1 LLYYKKI
8 HYFCRLF
15 IVEVI
20 SKSMFGKL
28 FKRSKEQVKLFYN
41 TDVHCHIL
49 PGVDHG
55 SQSMEQSLEMLRAEA
70 EMGINRVILTSHVTA
85 ITFENTRETLTDAF
99 MKLKDAVTD
108 EGMDMELFLSAEY
121 RMDEYF
127 DKEYAADHLIPMPGN
142 HILLENSFQQELMN
156 LDDLLFDMQVKGY
169 RTILAH
175 PERYTYYSRRRKR
188 YEQLHN
194 AGARF
199 QVNILSF
206 TGYFGEEARDSAL
219 WFAHNGMIDYLGSDM
234 HNVKH
239 AHIIMDYI
247 NSKEW
252 KKLSSEIESTVKND
266 LITM

>member
-1 LLYYKKI
+1 MG
-8 HYFCRLF
+8 LF
-15 IVEVI
+15 GNI
-20 SKSMFGKL
+20 
-28 FKRSKEQVKLFYN
+28 FKTKKEQEKLFYQ
-41 TDVHCHIL
+41 TDVHSHIL

-55 SQSMEQSLEMLRAEA
+55 SQSVEQSLEMLRAEA
-70 EMGINRVILTSHVTA
+70 AMGIKRVILTSHVTA
-85 ITFENTRETLTDAF
+85 ITFENTRETLMDAF

-108 EGMDMELFLSAEY
+108 EGLDIDLCLSAEY

-127 DKEYAADHLIPMPGN
+127 DKEYAADHLLPMPGN

-156 LDDLLFDMQVKGY
+156 LDELLFDMQVKGY

-219 WFAHNGMIDYLGSDM
+219 WFVRNGMIDYLGSDM
-234 HNVKH
+234 HNLKH

-252 KKLSSEIESTVKND
+252 KKLSKEIEPTIKND
-266 LITM
+266 QITL

>member
-1 LLYYKKI
+1 MLYYKKI

-194 AGARF
+194 AGAKF

>member
-1 LLYYKKI
+1 
-8 HYFCRLF
+8 
-15 IVEVI
+15 
-20 SKSMFGKL
+20 
-28 FKRSKEQVKLFYN
+28 
-41 TDVHCHIL
+41 
-49 PGVDHG
+49 
-55 SQSMEQSLEMLRAEA
+55 
-70 EMGINRVILTSHVTA
+70 VTA
-85 ITFENTRETLTDAF
+85 VTFENTRESLMDAF
-99 MKLKDAVTD
+99 FKLKDAVTD
-108 EGMDMELFLSAEY
+108 EGLDIDLQVSAEY

-127 DKEYAADHLIPMPGN
+127 DKEYAAGHLMPMPGN

-156 LDDLLFDMQVKGY
+156 LDELLFDMQVKGY

-175 PERYTYYSRRRKR
+175 PERYAYYSRRRKR

-234 HNVKH
+234 HNIKH

-252 KKLSSEIESTVKND
+252 RKLGPEIAQTVKND
-266 LITM
+266 MIIA

>member
-1 LLYYKKI
+1 
-8 HYFCRLF
+8 
-15 IVEVI
+15 
-20 SKSMFGKL
+20 MFGKL
-28 FKRSKEQVKLFYN
+28 FGRKKEQVKLFYN

-55 SQSMEQSLEMLRAEA
+55 SQSIEQSLDMLRAQVA
-70 EMGINRVILTSHVTA
+70 MGINRIILTSHVTA
-85 ITFENTRETLTDAF
+85 VSFENTRESLMDAF
-99 MKLKDAVTD
+99 LKLKDAVID
-108 EGMDMELFLSAEY
+108 EGIDVELLLSAEY

-127 DKEYAADHLIPMPGN
+127 DREYAADHLLPMPGN
-142 HILLENSFQQELMN
+142 HILLENSFQQEQMN
-156 LDDLLFDMQVKGY
+156 LNDLLFDMQVKGY

-175 PERYTYYSRRRKR
+175 PERYSYYSRRRKR
-188 YEQLHN
+188 YEELHN
-194 AGARF
+194 AGAKF

-252 KKLSSEIESTVKND
+252 KKLSKEIEPTIKND
-266 LITM
+266 LI

>member
-1 LLYYKKI
+1 MGLLGNI
-8 HYFCRLF
+8 FR
-15 IVEVI
+15 
-20 SKSMFGKL
+20 SK
-28 FKRSKEQVKLFYN
+28 KEQVQLFYK
-41 TDVHCHIL
+41 TDIHCHIL

-55 SQSMEQSLEMLRAEA
+55 SQSIEQSLDMLRAEKQ
-70 EMGINRVILTSHVTA
+70 MGIERVILTSHVTA
-85 ITFENTRETLTDAF
+85 ITFENTRETLMDSF
-99 MKLKDAVTD
+99 LKLKDAVTD
-108 EGMDMELFLSAEY
+108 IGLDIELALSAEY

-169 RTILAH
+169 KTILAH
-175 PERYTYYSRRRKR
+175 PERYSYYSRRRKR

-194 AGARF
+194 AGAKF

-206 TGYFGEEARDSAL
+206 TGYFGEEARESAL
-219 WFAHNGMIDYLGSDM
+219 WFVRNGMIDYLGSDM

-239 AHIIMDYI
+239 AHIIMDYL

-252 KKLSSEIESTVKND
+252 RRLSKEIEPTVKND
-266 LITM
+266 LIAF

>member
-1 LLYYKKI
+1 
-8 HYFCRLF
+8 
-15 IVEVI
+15 
-20 SKSMFGKL
+20 MFGKL
-28 FKRSKEQVKLFYN
+28 FGHKKEQVKLFYN
-41 TDVHCHIL
+41 TDIHCHIL

-55 SQSMEQSLEMLRAEA
+55 SPSMEKSLEMLQAEA
-70 EMGINRVILTSHVTA
+70 EMGISRVILTSHVTA
-85 ITFENTRETLTDAF
+85 VTFENTREKLMDAF
-99 MKLKDAVTD
+99 LKLQDAVTD
-108 EGMDMELFLSAEY
+108 AGLDMDLALSAEY

-127 DKEYAADHLIPMPGN
+127 DKEYAADHLLPMPGN

-156 LDDLLFDMQVKGY
+156 LDELLFDMQIKGY
-169 RTILAH
+169 KTILAH

-219 WFAHNGMIDYLGSDM
+219 WFAKNGMIDYLGSDM
-234 HNVKH
+234 HNIKH
-239 AHIIMDYI
+239 AHIIMEYL

-252 KKLSSEIESTVKND
+252 KRMAPELEETVKND
-266 LITM
+266 MIIA

>member
-1 LLYYKKI
+1 MLYYKKI

-175 PERYTYYSRRRKR
+175 PERYAYYSRRRKR

-252 KKLSSEIESTVKND
+252 KKLSPEIESTVKND

>member
-1 LLYYKKI
+1 
-8 HYFCRLF
+8 
-15 IVEVI
+15 
-20 SKSMFGKL
+20 MFGKL
-28 FKRSKEQVKLFYN
+28 FKRNKEQVKLFYN
-41 TDVHCHIL
+41 TDVHSHIL

-55 SQSMEQSLEMLRAEA
+55 SQSVEQSLEMLRAEMD
-70 EMGINRVILTSHVTA
+70 MGINRVILTSHVTA
-85 ITFENTRETLTDAF
+85 ITFENTRETLMDAYQ
-99 MKLKDAVTD
+99 KLLQAVSD
-108 EGMDMELFLSAEY
+108 EGLEMELHLSAEY

-127 DKEYAADHLIPMPGN
+127 DKEYKADHLIPMPGN
-142 HILLENSFQQELMN
+142 HILLENSFQQELLN
-156 LDDLLFDMQVKGY
+156 LDELLFDMQVKGY

-175 PERYTYYSRRRKR
+175 PERYNYYSRRRKR

-219 WFAHNGMIDYLGSDM
+219 WFAENGMIDYLGSDM

-239 AHIIMDYI
+239 AHIIMDYL

-252 KKLSSEIESTVKND
+252 RKLSQEIAPNIKND
-266 LITM
+266 LI

>member
-1 LLYYKKI
+1 MLYYKKI

-252 KKLSSEIESTVKND
+252 KKLSPEIESTVKND

>member
-1 LLYYKKI
+1 
-8 HYFCRLF
+8 
-15 IVEVI
+15 
-20 SKSMFGKL
+20 MFGKL
-28 FKRSKEQVKLFYN
+28 FGRKKEQVKLFYN
-41 TDVHCHIL
+41 TDIHCHIL

-55 SQSMEQSLEMLRAEA
+55 SPSLEKSLEMLQAEA
-70 EMGINRVILTSHVTA
+70 EMGISRVILTSHVTA
-85 ITFENTRETLTDAF
+85 VTFENTREKLMDAF
-99 MKLKDAVTD
+99 LKLQDAVTD
-108 EGMDMELFLSAEY
+108 AGLDMDLALSAEY

-127 DKEYAADHLIPMPGN
+127 DKEYAADHLLPMPGN
-142 HILLENSFQQELMN
+142 YILLENSFQQELMN
-156 LDDLLFDMQVKGY
+156 LDELLFDMQIKGY

-219 WFAHNGMIDYLGSDM
+219 WFAKNGMIDFLGSDM
-234 HNVKH
+234 HNIKH
-239 AHIIMDYI
+239 AHIIMDYL

-252 KKLSSEIESTVKND
+252 KRLGPELEETVKND
-266 LITM
+266 MIIA

>member
-1 LLYYKKI
+1 MGLLDIFRNK
-8 HYFCRLF
+8 
-15 IVEVI
+15 
-20 SKSMFGKL
+20 
-28 FKRSKEQVKLFYN
+28 KEQVKLFYN
-41 TDVHCHIL
+41 TDIHCHIL

-55 SQSMEQSLEMLRAEA
+55 SRSIEDSLDMLRAEM

-85 ITFENTRETLTDAF
+85 VTFENTRESLMDAF
-99 MKLKDAVTD
+99 LKLQDAVTD
-108 EGMDMELFLSAEY
+108 AGLDIQLALSAEY

-127 DKEYAADHLIPMPGN
+127 DKENAADHLIPMPGN

-169 RTILAH
+169 KTILAH
-175 PERYTYYSRRRKR
+175 PERYPYYSRRRKR

-194 AGARF
+194 AGAKF
-199 QVNILSF
+199 QVNLLSF
-206 TGYFGEEARDSAL
+206 TGYFGEEARESAL
-219 WFAHNGMIDYLGSDM
+219 WFVRNGMIDYLGSDM

-252 KKLSSEIESTVKND
+252 RKLSQEIESTVKND
-266 LITM
+266 LITW

>member
-1 LLYYKKI
+1 
-8 HYFCRLF
+8 
-15 IVEVI
+15 
-20 SKSMFGKL
+20 MFGKL
-28 FKRSKEQVKLFYN
+28 FGHKKEQVKLFYN
-41 TDVHCHIL
+41 TDIHCHIL

-55 SQSMEQSLEMLRAEA
+55 SPSMEKSLEMLQAEA
-70 EMGINRVILTSHVTA
+70 EMGISRVILTSHVTA
-85 ITFENTRETLTDAF
+85 VTFENTREKLMDAF
-99 MKLKDAVTD
+99 LKLQDAVTD
-108 EGMDMELFLSAEY
+108 AGLDMELALSAEY

-127 DKEYAADHLIPMPGN
+127 DKEYAADHLLPMPGN

-156 LDDLLFDMQVKGY
+156 LDELLFDMQIKGY
-169 RTILAH
+169 KTILAH

-219 WFAHNGMIDYLGSDM
+219 WFAKNGMIDYLGSDM
-234 HNVKH
+234 HNIKH
-239 AHIIMDYI
+239 AHIIMEYL

-252 KKLSSEIESTVKND
+252 KRMAPELEETVKND
-266 LITM
+266 MIIA

>member
-1 LLYYKKI
+1 MLYYKKI

-252 KKLSSEIESTVKND
+252 KKLSHEIESTVKND

>member
-1 LLYYKKI
+1 
-8 HYFCRLF
+8 
-15 IVEVI
+15 
-20 SKSMFGKL
+20 MFGKL
-28 FKRSKEQVKLFYN
+28 FRRNKEQVKLFYN
-41 TDVHCHIL
+41 TDVHSHIL

-55 SQSMEQSLEMLRAEA
+55 SQSLEQSLEMLRAEA
-70 EMGINRVILTSHVTA
+70 EMGVKRVILTSHVTA

-99 MKLKDAVTD
+99 LKLKDAVTD
-108 EGMDMELFLSAEY
+108 EGLDMELFLSAEY

-156 LDDLLFDMQVKGY
+156 LDDLMFDLQVKGF

-175 PERYTYYSRRRKR
+175 PERYPYYSRRHKR

-219 WFAHNGMIDYLGSDM
+219 WLAKNGYIDYLGSDM

-239 AHIIMDYI
+239 AHIIMHYL

-252 KKLSSEIESTVKND
+252 KKLSRDLEQTVKND
-266 LITM
+266 YITD

>member
-1 LLYYKKI
+1 
-8 HYFCRLF
+8 
-15 IVEVI
+15 
-20 SKSMFGKL
+20 MFGKL
-28 FKRSKEQVKLFYN
+28 FKRNKEQVKLFYN
-41 TDVHCHIL
+41 TDVHSHIL

-55 SQSMEQSLEMLRAEA
+55 SQSVEQSLEMLRAEMD
-70 EMGINRVILTSHVTA
+70 MGINRVILTSHVTA
-85 ITFENTRETLTDAF
+85 ITFENTRETLMDAYQ
-99 MKLKDAVTD
+99 KLLQAVSD
-108 EGMDMELFLSAEY
+108 EGLDIELHLSAEY

-127 DKEYAADHLIPMPGN
+127 DKEYKADHLIPMPGN
-142 HILLENSFQQELMN
+142 HILLENSFQQELLN
-156 LDDLLFDMQVKGY
+156 LDELLFDMQVKGY

-175 PERYTYYSRRRKR
+175 PERYNYYSRRRKR

-219 WFAHNGMIDYLGSDM
+219 WFAENGMIDYLGSDM

-239 AHIIMDYI
+239 AHIIMDYL

-252 KKLSSEIESTVKND
+252 RKLSQEIAANIKND
-266 LITM
+266 LI

>member
-1 LLYYKKI
+1 MG
-8 HYFCRLF
+8 LF
-15 IVEVI
+15 GNI
-20 SKSMFGKL
+20 
-28 FKRSKEQVKLFYN
+28 FKTKKEQEKLFYQ
-41 TDVHCHIL
+41 TDVHSHIL

-55 SQSMEQSLEMLRAEA
+55 SQSVEQSLEMLRAEA
-70 EMGINRVILTSHVTA
+70 AMGIKRVILTSHVTA
-85 ITFENTRETLTDAF
+85 ITFENTRETLMDAF

-108 EGMDMELFLSAEY
+108 EGLDIDLCLSAEY

-127 DKEYAADHLIPMPGN
+127 DKEYAADHLLPMPGN

-156 LDDLLFDMQVKGY
+156 LDELLFDMQVKGY

-219 WFAHNGMIDYLGSDM
+219 WFVRNGMIDYLGSDM
-234 HNVKH
+234 HNLKY

-252 KKLSSEIESTVKND
+252 KKLSKEIEPTIKND
-266 LITM
+266 QITL

>member
-1 LLYYKKI
+1 ML
-8 HYFCRLF
+8 HADQ
-15 IVEVI
+15 ETGI
-20 SKSMFGKL
+20 SNII
-28 FKRSKEQVKLFYN
+28 R
-41 TDVHCHIL
+41 T
-49 PGVDHG
+49 P
-55 SQSMEQSLEMLRAEA
+55 R
-70 EMGINRVILTSHVTA
+70 VTA
-85 ITFENTRETLTDAF
+85 LTFENTRESLMDAF
-99 MKLKDAVTD
+99 LKLQDAVTD
-108 EGMDMELFLSAEY
+108 AGLSIKLHLSAEY

-156 LDDLLFDMQVKGY
+156 LDELLFDMQVKGY
-169 RTILAH
+169 KTILAH
-175 PERYTYYSRRRKR
+175 PERYNYYSRRRKR

-194 AGARF
+194 AGAKF

-234 HNVKH
+234 HNIKH

-252 KKLSSEIESTVKND
+252 RKLSREIEPTVKND
-266 LITM
+266 TIVW

>member
-1 LLYYKKI
+1 
-8 HYFCRLF
+8 
-15 IVEVI
+15 
-20 SKSMFGKL
+20 MFGKL
-28 FKRSKEQVKLFYN
+28 FKSKKEQVKLFYN
-41 TDVHCHIL
+41 TDVHSHIL

-55 SQSMEQSLEMLRAEA
+55 SQSIEQSLEMLKTEID
-70 EMGINRVILTSHVTA
+70 MGINRVILTSHVTA
-85 ITFENTRETLTDAF
+85 MTFENTRESLMDAF
-99 MKLKDAVTD
+99 LKLKDAVTD
-108 EGMDMELFLSAEY
+108 AGLDIDLYLSAEY

-127 DKEYAADHLIPMPGN
+127 DKEYAAYHLIPMPGN
-142 HILLENSFQQELMN
+142 YILLENSFQQELLN
-156 LDDLLFDMQVKGY
+156 LDELLFDMQVKGY
-169 RTILAH
+169 KTILAH

-199 QVNILSF
+199 QINILSF

-219 WFAHNGMIDYLGSDM
+219 WFAKNGMIDFLGSDM

-252 KKLSSEIESTVKND
+252 KRLAPELEETVKND
-266 LITM
+266 MIIM

>member
-1 LLYYKKI
+1 
-8 HYFCRLF
+8 
-15 IVEVI
+15 
-20 SKSMFGKL
+20 MFGKL

-41 TDVHCHIL
+41 TDIHCHIL

-55 SQSMEQSLEMLRAEA
+55 SQSVEQSLDMLRAEQ

-85 ITFENTRETLTDAF
+85 VTFENTRESLLHAYEVLKQAVADAG
-99 MKLKDAVTD
+99 LDI
-108 EGMDMELFLSAEY
+108 ELHVSAEY

-142 HILLENSFQQELMN
+142 HLLLENSFQQELMN
-156 LDDLLFDMQVKGY
+156 LSDLLFELQVKGY
-169 RTILAH
+169 HTILAH
-175 PERYTYYSRRRKR
+175 PERYSYYSHRRKR
-188 YEQLHN
+188 YEELHN

-206 TGYFGEEARDSAL
+206 TGYFGEEARESAL
-219 WFAHNGMIDYLGSDM
+219 WFAQNGMIDYLGSDM

-252 KKLSSEIESTVKND
+252 KKLSPEIESTVKND